1 MVKIN
6 YLSKSDIKKLKAD
19 LMGKRKRNNKAKR
32 NAKSNSSHSKHSVS
46 NISSQYFSLR
56 NEEIG
61 QDFEENIGNVL
72 IVDYNWK
79 ERNFK
84 RKFKFRE
91 IRYRLKKLF
100 IITGQK
106 KSVFINL
113 RRVFFQFN
121 DDNSIDITNKYRT
134 ITIRDQ
140 EEKSI
145 LLLKV
150 GVITLKKVQDVEID
164 GMFNIEKFSSS
175 AFVSKEITILFRNI
189 DDNKMKL
196 FNQAVLEMKLSKNNF
211 SEMVTQLIRD
221 RDVFEKLIKE
231 PILYIG
237 FINSKNIGKYEL
249 KASKDGLNKL
259 KNCII
264 FGIKNKMFSG
274 KNVNKFYYWKGMEK
288 INKLEED
295 VKLLRNEVNELKN
308 LFLNFARQYEINNK
322 NIFDKLN
329 QMNIEQNRNNSNN
342 SSKSCKYVEEKEK
355 KVP

>member
-106 KSVFINL
+106 KSVFINH

-121 DDNSIDITNKYRT
+121 DDNSIDITNKCRT
-134 ITIRDQ
+134 ITIGDQ

-264 FGIKNKMFSG
+264 FGFKNKIFS
-274 KNVNKFYYWKGMEK
+274 
-288 INKLEED
+288 
-295 VKLLRNEVNELKN
+295 
-308 LFLNFARQYEINNK
+308 
-322 NIFDKLN
+322 
-329 QMNIEQNRNNSNN
+329 
-342 SSKSCKYVEEKEK
+342 
-355 KVP
+355 